1 MCQDRGSHINMAF
14 RERTRIT
21 VPSGGSVTV
30 TNIKKRPLFI
40 PDDKQV
46 ETGIPNG
53 YCLTCNKPTECP
65 ICEDLCLANWTLL
78 VFGGYDKGDSP
89 MFGNF
94 TRRYTVNISF
104 RAKDQNLSGYQLL
117 SGTAETGQ
125 TMIFPAYPYTG
136 ASDLSGKNIFRYGG
150 MISLYIGEYRTVAR
164 ERTAYNKFRDNE
176 MFSGYG
182 IFASIYRRW
191 DRGPVCVTK
200 KNDNGNRFV
209 RRWPYRYA
217 WSYPCLPMVNYSQ
230 WLYEAFRWSE
240 AAGNVVGCFNDR
252 NTSHTSPSLGMVC
265 DEWGGQ
271 QQAIYGR
278 ELSDDLV
285 GALADKFN
293 CDKLAGIRLPLIK
306 TSKQSWGGIPR
317 TRTVAGPSSSG
328 GAPWREV
335 PYPREWEDWSGDPP
349 EIVLYPSERERY
361 KRVTAAESN
370 LGVTGDVSI
379 T

>member
-1 MCQDRGSHINMAF
+1 
-14 RERTRIT
+14 
-21 VPSGGSVTV
+21 
-30 TNIKKRPLFI
+30 
-40 PDDKQV
+40 
-46 ETGIPNG
+46 
-53 YCLTCNKPTECP
+53 
-65 ICEDLCLANWTLL
+65 
-78 VFGGYDKGDSP
+78 
-89 MFGNF
+89 
-94 TRRYTVNISF
+94 
-104 RAKDQNLSGYQLL
+104 
-117 SGTAETGQ
+117 
-125 TMIFPAYPYTG
+125 
-136 ASDLSGKNIFRYGG
+136 
-150 MISLYIGEYRTVAR
+150 
-164 ERTAYNKFRDNE
+164 
-176 MFSGYG
+176 
-182 IFASIYRRW
+182 
-191 DRGPVCVTK
+191 
-200 KNDNGNRFV
+200 
-209 RRWPYRYA
+209 
-217 WSYPCLPMVNYSQ
+217 
-230 WLYEAFRWSE
+230 
-240 AAGNVVGCFNDR
+240 
-252 NTSHTSPSLGMVC
+252 MVC